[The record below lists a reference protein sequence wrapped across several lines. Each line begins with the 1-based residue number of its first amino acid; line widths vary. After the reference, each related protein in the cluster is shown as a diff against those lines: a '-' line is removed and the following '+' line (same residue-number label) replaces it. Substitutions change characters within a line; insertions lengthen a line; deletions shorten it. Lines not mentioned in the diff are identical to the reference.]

1 MARICPLG
9 ASLIL
14 ALATILVSG
23 CAPAGS
29 SQLKVAT
36 TTSLLGTLAKE
47 IGGERVDVVTIIP
60 PAACPGH
67 FDAKPGDVK
76 ALADA
81 RLFMKHG
88 WEGFADD
95 LVKSANNPGLSVVA
109 IKVEGN
115 WMVPETQAQAIDP
128 VVDALS
134 RADPAGKDFY
144 QERRE
149 AYKTRVLAAGQRLRD
164 KLASRAV
171 GVKVLCSQMQVD
183 FVKWAGFDVVDT
195 FGRPEET
202 TPQKLQELVAKGR
215 ASRAALVINNLQS
228 DPDAGKGL
236 AQEIG
241 AVQLNLSNFPGA
253 FEGTETWE
261 KAVERNVDLL
271 LEALGKQH

>member
-1 MARICPLG
+1 MARIYPLG
-9 ASLIL
+9 VSLIL
-14 ALATILVSG
+14 ALALALVSG

-47 IGGERVDVVTIIP
+47 VGGERVDVVTIIP

-67 FDAKPGDVK
+67 FDTKPGDVK

-81 RLFMKHG
+81 RLFLKHG

-95 LVKSANNPGLSVVA
+95 LVKSANNPGLS
-109 IKVEGN
+109 IVEVQVKGN
-115 WMVPETQAQAIDP
+115 WMVPEMQAQAIDP
-128 VVDALS
+128 VVAALS
-134 RADPAGKDFY
+134 RADPAGKELY
-144 QERRE
+144 HQRGE
-149 AYKTRVLAAGQRLRD
+149 AYKARVLAVGWQLRD
-164 KLASRAV
+164 KLAGRAV

-183 FVKWAGFDVVDT
+183 FVKWAGFEVVDT
-195 FGRPEET
+195 FSRPEET
-202 TPQKLQELVAKGR
+202 TPQKLRELVEKGR
-215 ASRAALVINNLQS
+215 GSRAALVINNLQS

-241 AVQLNLSNFPGA
+241 TVQLNLSNFPGA
-253 FEGTETWE
+253 FEGTESWE

-271 LEALGKQH
+271 LEALGKRR

>member
-1 MARICPLG
+1 EMCG
-9 ASLIL
+9 
-14 ALATILVSG
+14 
-23 CAPAGS
+23 
-29 SQLKVAT
+29 
-36 TTSLLGTLAKE
+36 
-47 IGGERVDVVTIIP
+47 VVTIIL

-67 FDAKPGDVK
+67 FDTKPGDVK
-76 ALADA
+76 VLANA
-81 RLFMKHG
+81 RLFLKHG
-88 WEGFADD
+88 WEGFADN
-95 LVKSANNPGLSVVA
+95 LVKSANNPALSVVQVQ
-109 IKVEGN
+109 VEGN
-115 WMVPETQAQAIDP
+115 WMVPETQAKAIDP

-134 RADPAGKDFY
+134 KADPAGRDFY
-144 QERRE
+144 QQRGS
-149 AYKTRVLAAGQRLRD
+149 AYKDKVLATGRRLRD
-164 KLASRAV
+164 TLAGRAA
-171 GVKVLCSQMQVD
+171 GVRVLCSQMQVD
-183 FVKWAGFDVVDT
+183 FVKWAGFEVVDT

-271 LEALGKQH
+271 LEALDQRH

>member
-1 MARICPLG
+1 M
-9 ASLIL
+9 
-14 ALATILVSG
+14 T
-23 CAPAGS
+23 
-29 SQLKVAT
+29 T
-36 TTSLLGTLAKE
+36 TTSLLGTLARE
-47 IGGERVDVVTIIP
+47 VGGERVSVVTIIP

-67 FDAKPGDVK
+67 FDTKPGDVK
-76 ALADA
+76 ALASA
-81 RLFMKHG
+81 RLFLKHG
-88 WEGFADD
+88 WEGFAND
-95 LVKSANNPGLSVVA
+95 LVKSANNPGLSVVE
-109 IKVEGN
+109 IEVKGN

-128 VVDALS
+128 MVAALS

-144 QERRE
+144 HQRGE
-149 AYKTRVLAAGQRLRD
+149 AYKARVLATGRRLRD
-164 KLASRAV
+164 KLADRAA

-202 TPQKLQELVAKGR
+202 TAQKLRELVEKGR
-215 ASRAALVINNLQS
+215 ASRAVLVINNLQS
-228 DPDAGKGL
+228 EPDAGKGL

-271 LEALGKQH
+271 LESLGQRR